1 MSLIITTYHALNVNT
16 YVKKDDGDADNDEE
30 DDETLL
36 LQSVVE

>member
-1 MSLIITTYHALNVNT
+1 MHHNVNT
-16 YVKKDDGDADNDEE
+16 YITKDDGDADNDEE

>member
-1 MSLIITTYHALNVNT
+1 MSLIITTYHALNVNI
-16 YVKKDDGDADNDEE
+16 YIKKDDGDADNDEE